1 MGGLFS
7 WIKAE
12 VEFCKS
18 TGLAEMMLLAQLT
31 ENREKIR
38 NEAGLKGHSG
48 GKYPFYPSS
57 ISKPNNSVNDKGNT
71 TFPMRTITL
80 KSNPIGETK
89 KEGTSKRLSEVEF
102 QARKEKGTMKVRG
115 KIKDREVVI
124 LIDCGATHNFVY
136 EKLTSELQ
144 LITKDTSHY
153 GVILGS
159 GAAIK
164 GKGICESVEII
175 LNEWKV
181 IADLLPLELGGVDV
195 VLGMQWLYSL
205 GNTEVDRRNLTMTFL
220 HQGKKILIK
229 GDPSL
234 TKARVS
240 PKNMMKSWE
249 ESDQG
254 FLIEFR
260 SMEGEST
267 STEDMKKKSKKY

>member
-1 MGGLFS
+1 MTS
-7 WIKAE
+7 IAE
-12 VEFCKS
+12 EGQAVIE
-18 TGLAEMMLLAQLT
+18 L
-31 ENREKIR
+31 
-38 NEAGLKGHSG
+38 
-48 GKYPFYPSS
+48 S
-57 ISKPNNSVNDKGNT
+57 INSVVG
-71 TFPMRTITL
+71 L
-80 KSNPIGETK
+80 SNP
-89 KEGTSKRLSEVEF
+89 
-102 QARKEKGTMKVRG
+102 GTMKVRG

-124 LIDCGATHNFVY
+124 LINCGATHNFVS

-153 GVILGS
+153 RVILGS

-205 GNTEVDRRNLTMTFL
+205 GNTEVDWRNLTMIFL

-240 PKNMMKSWE
+240 LKNMMKSWE

-267 STEDMKKKSKKY
+267 SMEDSEKEIEEVLSIEESVTVVLKKFEDVFTWPEKLPPQRVIEHHIHLKQGTDPVNVRPYRYAHQQKK